1 MAFRFS
7 LCRPLRLCSRQDMAG
22 SFSSEKYFF
31 GLFLSHG
38 IHSIVFSVTA
48 LIKSMETVEYFLDD
62 ASRLVPQFLV

>member
-1 MAFRFS
+1 
-7 LCRPLRLCSRQDMAG
+7 MAG
-22 SFSSEKYFF
+22 SLSSEKYFF